1 MLPQLD
7 VRALFKA
14 PPGPGSADLGGIASD
29 NLFVAAAIQKAT
41 ITVDENGTEAAAA
54 TALMGGTTDR
64 PGQTANHLNVPD
76 GHEPL
81 PAGIS
86 F

>member
-1 MLPQLD
+1 VDP
-7 VRALFKA
+7 
-14 PPGPGSADLGGIASD
+14 
-29 NLFVAAAIQKAT
+29 AT
-41 ITVDENGTEAAAA
+41 NTIVWQY
-54 TALMGGTTDR
+54 GTTDR